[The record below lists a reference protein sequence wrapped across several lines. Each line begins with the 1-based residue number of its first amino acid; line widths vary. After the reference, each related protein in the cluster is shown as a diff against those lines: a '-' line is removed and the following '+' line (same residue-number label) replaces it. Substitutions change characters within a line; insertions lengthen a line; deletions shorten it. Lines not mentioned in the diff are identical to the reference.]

1 MTDEALSIP
10 RLEAWIEQAL
20 QAAGTPGAAVWLE
33 RGGEALLA
41 RGFGFRDA
49 EAGAP
54 ADIDTVF
61 GSGSITKSVTA
72 LAVLLLEADGR
83 LSTDDL
89 VTAHLPDLRLPGEAA
104 AQVTLHHLLT
114 HTAGLPPLPSRH
126 YAWLSQDDLEP
137 YERKALERLPAR
149 EPIRSFTELVAFL
162 GEYPF
167 ALHAA
172 PGAAFSYSNEG
183 YNLLGAIVERLSGQ
197 TLPEFVR
204 ERILAPVGMSRSSL
218 DLSFTLGLDNVTR
231 LYVRQEGEVVASA
244 NWFNPT
250 CWTAAGGLRTSA
262 RDLARFF
269 RMLAEGGV
277 IDGAR
282 VVPAE
287 VVAKMVGAYT
297 PGLDGPA
304 TAYGYGLSLF
314 DLDGHALVSHG
325 GGHKG
330 VSAFAGFVAGEGVV
344 WVVLTNLGGS
354 PAYQVGMGCVRT
366 ALGLPVEPLV
376 PTTAP
381 IALAAE
387 TLASFCGDYRSGE
400 GARLKVSLGAA
411 GRAVVTQD
419 GQDAPADPT
428 AEDALTL
435 RTPDGGA
442 QTIRFFRLGGDGV
455 SHAFV
460 GGRLIPRREASGR

>member
-1 MTDEALSIP
+1 MTDEALSIT

-33 RGGEALLA
+33 RGGETLLA
-41 RGFGFRDA
+41 RGFGFRDVEA
-49 EAGAP
+49 EAP

-61 GSGSITKSVTA
+61 GSGSITKCVTA

-89 VTAHLPDLRLPGEAA
+89 AAAHLPDLRLPGEAA
-104 AQVTLHHLLT
+104 AGVTIHHLLT

-149 EPIRSFTELVAFL
+149 APIRSFTELVGFL
-162 GEYPF
+162 GEHPF

-204 ERILAPVGMSRSSL
+204 ERILVPTGMSRSSL
-218 DLSFTLGLDNVTR
+218 DLSFTLSLDNVTR
-231 LYVRQEGEVVASA
+231 LYVRQEGEVLASA

-250 CWTAAGGLRTSA
+250 CWAAAGGLRTSA

-269 RMLAEGGV
+269 RMLAGGGV
-277 IDGAR
+277 IDGVR
-282 VVPAE
+282 VAPAE
-287 VVAKMVGAYT
+287 VVAKMTRAYT
-297 PGLDGPA
+297 PGLDGPDS
-304 TAYGYGLSLF
+304 AYGYGLAVS
-314 DLDGHALVSHG
+314 DLGGHRLVSHG

-330 VSAFAGFVAGEGVV
+330 VSAFAGFVAGEGIVF
-344 WVVLTNLGGS
+344 VVLTNLGGS
-354 PAYQVGMGCVRT
+354 PAYQIGMGCVRI
-366 ALGLPVEPLV
+366 AVGLPPG
-376 PTTAP
+376 PPPMPAP

-387 TLASFCGDYRSGE
+387 TLAGFCGDYRSGE
-400 GARLKVSLGAA
+400 GARLKVSLDAA

-435 RTPDGGA
+435 QTPDGGA
-442 QTIRFFRLGGDGV
+442 QTIRFFRLGGEAV

-460 GGRLIPRREASGR
+460 GGRLVPRREVPVR